1 MDKSVP
7 IRSVSRSIAVLQAIN
22 RMKSLSL
29 MEIARA
35 VGLPYPTAF
44 RIIQTLM
51 HEGLIECEPT
61 RKHYRATE
69 LVQSLSHG
77 YSGGGNLLTAAR
89 GHMVEITRKLTWPV
103 AVVTHCGQSMVVRD
117 STHTLT
123 SLTFFNYSPGY
134 TMPLLEC
141 ASGHAYLAHVPDD
154 ERANI
159 LTGIE
164 TFERRTHMLEM
175 FRGDKLVQSI
185 RDNGYATCHRNPHT
199 PSPGKTSSIAV
210 PIFECGRVVG
220 TLTFVFFASAMSLAQ
235 AVERYVGELKAAA
248 AALSLELTQ
257 GGVEARQTVH
267 DDAALRRVAALP
279 AAVARPP
286 SVAPAGAMAMK
297 H

>member
-1 MDKSVP
+1 MEKGVP
-7 IRSVSRSIAVLQAIN
+7 IRSVSRSIAVLQTVN

-35 VGLPYPTAF
+35 VDLPYPTAF
-44 RIIQTLM
+44 RIVQTLM

-61 RKHYRATE
+61 RKHYRVTE
-69 LVQSLSHG
+69 LVQSLSLG
-77 YSGGGNLLTAAR
+77 YRDGGTLLTAAR
-89 GHMVEITRKLTWPV
+89 PRIVELTRRLSWPV
-103 AVVTHCGQSMVVRD
+103 SVVTHVGQSMVVRD

-164 TFERRTHMLEM
+164 AFERRTQMLEM
-175 FRGDKLVQSI
+175 FKGDKLVRSI
-185 RDNGYATCHRNPHT
+185 RESGYATCHRNPHT
-199 PSPGKTSSIAV
+199 PFPGKTSSIGV
-210 PIFECGRVVG
+210 PVFECGRVVG
-220 TLTFVFFASAMSLAQ
+220 TLTLVFFATSMPMSE
-235 AVERYVGELKAAA
+235 AVDRYAGELKAVAH
-248 AALSLELTQ
+248 ALSDELTHGV
-257 GGVEARQTVH
+257 GGPDT
-267 DDAALRRVAALP
+267 DDGRRDM
-279 AAVARPP
+279 AAVRESPLRTMTAK
-286 SVAPAGAMAMK
+286 PAGAVA